1 MHWVRR
7 RPELLAGAALLLL
20 GGCEDEAKV
29 RDIQRLAD
37 ERVATA
43 ERNSERKLREM
54 EKQIEALK
62 AEARGATAQAKAEA
76 EEAIRQ
82 AKASSDEQAKLAEQ
96 AIARARAAYKT
107 EARTKLSLLEKD
119 VRDLTAAAAK
129 APPKVKAAT
138 DKSLKEIRDLQRTI
152 AKDLAAFD
160 AATLETF
167 GKTKAK
173 LDQDFAKLKRAIQTA
188 RAKLS

>member
-1 MHWVRR
+1 MHRVRR
-7 RPELLAGAALLLL
+7 RAELLAGALLLI
-20 GGCEDEAKV
+20 GGCEDDAKV

-43 ERNSERKLREM
+43 ERSAERKLREM
-54 EKQIEALK
+54 EQQIEALK
-62 AEARGATAQAKAEA
+62 AEAKGATAQAKAEA
-76 EEAIRQ
+76 ESAIRE
-82 AKASSDEQAKLAEQ
+82 AKASSDEQAKLAER
-96 AIARARAAYKT
+96 AISRAREAYKT

-119 VRDLTAAAAK
+119 VRELTNAAAK
-129 APPKVKAAT
+129 APPKVQAAAN
-138 DKSLKEIRDLQRTI
+138 KSLKEIRELQKTI
-152 AKDLAAFD
+152 GKDLAAFD